1 MLDDYRIRKV
11 LKIVADDPPISVP
24 ELARLVN
31 LSSSRV
37 GHLFRLHVG
46 IDLESYLRNARLQRA
61 AELLQ
66 QTELSI
72 KEISAK
78 VGYSHASSFDRG
90 FRSKFDVEPVD
101 YRRQHRS

>member
-11 LKIVADDPPISVP
+11 LELVEDDPSRSVP

-37 GHLFRLHVG
+37 GHLFRLQVG
-46 IDLESYLRNARLQRA
+46 VDLESYLRNARLQRA